1 MRNDP
6 IDSTEFLQTVC
17 PALEYD
23 SAEDIAQLVR
33 SRWDLPQLCHLL
45 HHGESDARKTVCL
58 TLSLV
63 GDESCVDCLATA
75 LHDPEEQVGEL
86 AEHALWSIWFREG
99 QQCVMDQFI
108 TGLEAME
115 AKKFP
120 EAIDCFHQTVELDP
134 KFAEAF
140 NQCGMAHFLQEEY
153 DKALADYQTAVKLV
167 PVHFGALEGIGHCY
181 TQMGEFDQAMTAYR
195 RALTIHPRLPGIE
208 LAIARLE
215 HRAATHEQSND

>member
-6 IDSTEFLQTVC
+6 IDSMEFMQTVC

-23 SAEDIAQLVR
+23 SAEAIAELVR
-33 SRWDLPQLCHLL
+33 SKWDLPQLCHLL

-63 GDESCVDCLATA
+63 GDDSCVACLATA

-86 AEHALWSIWFREG
+86 AEHALWSIWFRAG
-99 QQCVMDQFI
+99 QDHVMDQFI

-115 AKKFP
+115 AEQFP
-120 EAIDCFHQTVELDP
+120 EAIDCFHQTVALDP

-153 DKALADYQTAVKLV
+153 DKALADYQTAVQLT
-167 PVHFGALEGIGHCY
+167 PVHFIGHCY
-181 TQMGEFDQAMTAYR
+181 TQMGAFDQAMTAYR
-195 RALTIHPRLPGIE
+195 RALAIHPRLPGIE

-215 HRAATHEQSND
+215 HRSQIRDQSND